1 MIVRT
6 ATPSDAQDMVSLL
19 QEVVDA
25 GGTTAIQGIVP
36 TDYFDAIITGAGET
50 TCCFVAIAPKDMI
63 AGLQYVRHSANLPP
77 NVGSIATFALLGATQ
92 RGIGAMLFKATL
104 QEAASIGF
112 IEIDATIH
120 ADNTS
125 GLAYYSKLGFSD
137 FEVSRDVPLADG
149 KRVDRISKRLTL

>member
-6 ATPSDAQDMVSLL
+6 ATISDAQDMVSLL

-36 TDYFDAIITGAGET
+36 TDYFDDIIARAGET
-50 TCCFVAIAPKDMI
+50 TCCFVVVAPNGGI
-63 AGLQYVRHSANLPP
+63 VGLQYVRHGANLPP
-77 NVGSIATFALLGATQ
+77 NVGSIATFAQLGATQ

-104 QEAASIGF
+104 QEAARIGF
-112 IEIDATIH
+112 IEIDAAIR
-120 ADNTS
+120 ADNTG
-125 GLAYYSKLGFSD
+125 GLAYYSKLGFSG